1 MATANEMQVGGQHYS
16 GTYQHWDWVVDCRL
30 GYLDGNASK
39 YVARWRKKNG
49 REDLEKAL
57 HYIEKK
63 QETGKAPALNRL
75 EIDGIAIR
83 THRFAESNNLI
94 QLEEEALLAIAMGD
108 YPMAKRLVNSMLK
121 GA

>member
-1 MATANEMQVGGQHYS
+1 MYANEMQVGGQHYS
-16 GTYQHWDWVVDCRL
+16 GTYQHWDWAIDCRL

-49 REDLEKAL
+49 AEDLEKAL